1 MGKDGQQLISNLV
14 MAMLSVV
21 LLAEILIGII
31 KLFQMKAKGIW
42 EYLTTGV
49 EEDV

>member
-1 MGKDGQQLISNLV
+1 MGKDGQQIIANLV
-14 MAMLSVV
+14 MAMLSVD
-21 LLAEILIGII
+21 LMAEILIGII

-49 EEDV
+49 EKDV

>member
-1 MGKDGQQLISNLV
+1 MGKDGKQLIANLV

-21 LLAEILIGII
+21 LLAEILIEII

>member
-1 MGKDGQQLISNLV
+1 MGKDGQQLIANLV
-14 MAMLSVV
+14 MAMLSVA
-21 LLAEILIGII
+21 LMAEIFIGIL

>member
-1 MGKDGQQLISNLV
+1 MGKYGKQLIANLV
-14 MAMLSVV
+14 MTMLSVA

>member
-1 MGKDGQQLISNLV
+1 MGKDGQQIIANLV
-14 MAMLSVV
+14 MAMLSVA
-21 LLAEILIGII
+21 LLAEILIEII

>member
-1 MGKDGQQLISNLV
+1 MGKDGQQLIANLV
-14 MAMLSVV
+14 MTMLSVA
-21 LLAEILIGII
+21 LLAEILIEII

>member
-1 MGKDGQQLISNLV
+1 MGKDGQQLIAMTKL
-14 MAMLSVV
+14 AMLSVA

>member
-1 MGKDGQQLISNLV
+1 MGKDGQQLIANLV
-14 MAMLSVV
+14 RAMLSVA
-21 LLAEILIGII
+21 LLAEILIEII